1 MWEMLKCFQVF
12 KRTLS
17 ITGEQIQGLHDTGF
31 LEGFWMINDKA
42 AAKNIKRAIS
52 LMLVRKDTAALIAMQ
67 KGQPSP
73 MHS

>member
-1 MWEMLKCFQVF
+1 MWEREKCFQVF

-17 ITGEQIQGLHDTGF
+17 ITGEQMQELYNTGF
-31 LEGFWMINDKA
+31 LEGFWMMNAKT

-52 LMLVRKDTAALIAMQ
+52 LMVVRKDTAALIAMQ
-67 KGQPSP
+67 NGQPSP